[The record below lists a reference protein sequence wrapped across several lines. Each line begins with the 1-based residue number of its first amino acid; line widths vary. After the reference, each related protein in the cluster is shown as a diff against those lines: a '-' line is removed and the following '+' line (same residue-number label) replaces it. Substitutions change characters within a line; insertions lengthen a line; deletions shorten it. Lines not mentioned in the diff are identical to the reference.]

1 MESSWFLL
9 LGGGAILVAGT
20 LALSVVGLA
29 GSQRAAVGRSLAAV
43 RALDA
48 APDDARKEVQRP
60 FSERV
65 LAPLAGRLVG
75 IGRRLVRADTVRRL
89 EHRLDIAG
97 NPDGWDVPRVLGAK
111 VLAMVIL
118 GGLTLFWCF
127 ASGQAMAV
135 LILATGLLAAG
146 GYMLPDLLL
155 YNAGEKR
162 EALMQRALPDAI
174 DLLTISVEAGL
185 GFDAAMLRV
194 AQQTR
199 GPLAGEF
206 ARFLQET
213 QLGLGRTEAIRAMA
227 ERSTLA
233 DLRSFCLAMVQADE
247 LGVPLGKVL
256 RVQSQEMRAKR
267 RQRAE
272 EAAAKVPVKIM
283 VPLVLLIL
291 PCLFVVVMGPAAVQ
305 MMRLFS

>member
-48 APDDARKEVQRP
+48 APEEVRHDVDRP

-65 LAPLAGRLVG
+65 LAPLAGQLVG
-75 IGRRLVRADTVRRL
+75 IGRRLVRADTARRL
-89 EHRLDIAG
+89 EHRLDVAG
-97 NPDGWDVPRVLGAK
+97 NPDGWDVSRVLGAK
-111 VLAMVIL
+111 VLALALL
-118 GGLTLFWCF
+118 GGLTLLWTF
-127 ASGQAMAV
+127 ASGQSLVV
-135 LILATGLLAAG
+135 LLLAPLLLAG
-146 GYMLPDLLL
+146 AGYVLPDLLL
-155 YNAGEKR
+155 YNAGQKR
-162 EALMQRALPDAI
+162 EAAMQRALPDAI

-256 RVQSQEMRAKR
+256 RVQSQEMRTKR

-272 EAAAKVPVKIM
+272 ETAAKVPVKIM
-283 VPLVLLIL
+283 VPLVFFIL
-291 PCLFVVVMGPAAVQ
+291 PCLFIVVMAPGAARIVGA
-305 MMRLFS
+305 FS